1 MAARPKHVP
10 QEGLKLK
17 VKRASAGLGLFAGE
31 DIKKGT
37 CLIEYTGPLVT
48 NKEADE
54 INSRYLFAVNQGKTI
69 DGSGRDNKARYVNHG
84 CRPNAETDVYKNR
97 VFITAIKNIKAGD
110 EITYNYGKE
119 YFNQFIK
126 PYGCRCGRH

>member
-1 MAARPKHVP
+1 MPKFVP

-37 CLIEYTGPLVT
+37 CIIEYTGKLVT

-69 DGSGRDNKARYVNHG
+69 DGSSRTNKARYINHG
-84 CRPNAETDVYKNR
+84 CKPNAETDIFKNR
-97 VFITAIKNIKAGD
+97 VYVTAIRNIKAGD

-119 YFNQFIK
+119 YFDMFIK
-126 PYGCRCGRH
+126 PHGCRCGRH